1 MFVETIMRWLAM
13 RLAAELV
20 AILAGAVAMFVA
32 IPRAASRKRIRRAPA
47 QPLRPADLVRLE
59 RLVVTGR
66 STAGDVHQRLRP
78 VLQEVAGARLHRHG
92 VWLDRNPAEARR
104 LLGDELWELVRA
116 DRPRPAEPRAP
127 GISMEQLSAA
137 IARLEGL

>member
-1 MFVETIMRWLAM
+1 MAL

-32 IPRAASRKRIRRAPA
+32 IPHAASRKRVRRAPN
-47 QPLRPADLVRLE
+47 PPMRPADLVRLE

-66 STAGDVHQRLRP
+66 ATAGDVHRRLRP
-78 VLQEVAGARLHRHG
+78 VLQEVAGARLRPHG
-92 VWLDRNPAEARR
+92 VWLDRNPDHARR

-116 DRPRPAEPRAP
+116 DRPRPPEPRAP
-127 GISMEQLSAA
+127 GLSLEQLSAL
-137 IARLEGL
+137 IARLERL

>member
-1 MFVETIMRWLAM
+1 MAM

-20 AILAGAVAMFVA
+20 AVVAGAVAMFIA
-32 IPRAASRKRIRRAPA
+32 IPRAARRKRTRRRPD
-47 QPLRPADLVRLE
+47 QPVRPADLVRLE

-78 VLQEVAGARLHRHG
+78 VLREVAAARLRPHG
-92 VWLDRNPAEARR
+92 VWLDRAPEEARR

-116 DRPRPAEPRAP
+116 DRPRPPEPHAP
-127 GISMEQLSAA
+127 GLSLEQLNSVVT
-137 IARLEGL
+137 RLERL